1 MIDENSA
8 SSSEYDVS
16 MRQRTLRQFGLDLAA
31 HLDAGAIGQAHV
43 EDGDVRFELA
53 DEAHALRGR
62 PRLAHDLEIALRLE
76 QRAQPGPDEL
86 MIVEH
91 EHPYPHPVDC
101 ATLLDRRS
109 ALPTASRRL
118 RSVVSGTAPPI
129 AWSVVQPFDQID
141 DPVKLRRL
149 VQAILI
155 LDAEL
160 NLPVV
165 LRRIIE
171 EACDLVDAQYGA
183 LGVLSADGQTLDQ
196 FLTVGLDNEQ
206 EHAIGPRP
214 TGRGV
219 LGTLIADDKPLRL
232 GNLSDSPDS
241 FGTPQ
246 YHPAMTSFLGVPV
259 RVHGEVYGNL
269 YLTNKRDAKEFS
281 ADDEELVLALAMAAG
296 IAIENARLHSMVREH
311 ALTED
316 RDRIARDLHD
326 SVIQRLFAIGLSL
339 QGTTRLVERPEAVL
353 RIAEAI
359 DKLDETIRQLRKAI
373 FDIELTINKEG
384 LHPKVLD
391 LLHELRPVL
400 DILPRWL
407 SAARSIIGLGPAGRG
422 GAGRLPR
429 GAHQR
434 RQARPGESR

>member
-1 MIDENSA
+1 
-8 SSSEYDVS
+8 
-16 MRQRTLRQFGLDLAA
+16 
-31 HLDAGAIGQAHV
+31 
-43 EDGDVRFELA
+43 
-53 DEAHALRGR
+53 
-62 PRLAHDLEIALRLE
+62 
-76 QRAQPGPDEL
+76 
-86 MIVEH
+86 
-91 EHPYPHPVDC
+91 
-101 ATLLDRRS
+101 
-109 ALPTASRRL
+109 
-118 RSVVSGTAPPI
+118 
-129 AWSVVQPFDQID
+129 VQPFDQID

-160 NLPVV
+160 NVPVV

-183 LGVLSADGQTLDQ
+183 LGVLSPDGQTLDQ
-196 FLTVGLDNEQ
+196 FLTVGLDSEQ

-219 LGTLIADDKPLRL
+219 LGTLIADDEPLRL
-232 GNLSDSPDS
+232 ANLSDSPDS
-241 FGTPQ
+241 FGTPEH
-246 YHPAMTSFLGVPV
+246 HPAMNSFLGVPV

-269 YLTNKRDAKEFS
+269 YLTNKRHAKEFS
-281 ADDEELVLALAMAAG
+281 REDEELVLALAMAAG
-296 IAIENARLHSMVREH
+296 IAIENARLHSLVRDH

-339 QGTTRLVERPEAVL
+339 QGTTRMVERPEAVL

-359 DKLDETIRQLRKAI
+359 DKIDETIRQLRKAI

-400 DILPRWL
+400 DVPPQVALSGPVDRVVTGQLVDEVLAVLREALTNVGKHAKATQVVVTIAAGDELRL
-407 SAARSIIGLGPAGRG
+407 VVADDGIGVSAAAEGSGGLGLKNMRQRAERLGGGMEIGTSREGGTRLTWHVPVQPLDEAIDAG
-422 GAGRLPR
+422 A
-429 GAHQR
+429 ATN
-434 RQARPGESR
+434 A